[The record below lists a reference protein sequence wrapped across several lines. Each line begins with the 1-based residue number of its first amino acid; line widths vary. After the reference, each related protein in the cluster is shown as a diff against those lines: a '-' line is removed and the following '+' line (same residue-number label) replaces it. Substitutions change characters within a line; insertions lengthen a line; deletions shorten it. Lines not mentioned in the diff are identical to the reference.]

1 MTSLEIRQFNLR
13 EAAWAQD
20 KNVLSNLRRLVF
32 IVEQKVPQEE
42 EWDGQ
47 DEDAW
52 HWLATDNED
61 RPIGTARLL
70 ASGQI
75 GRMAVLDNYRG
86 LKVGQ
91 AMLEHAVDKARRLG
105 FANVFL
111 NAQRHALGFY
121 AKAGFEAVGDE
132 FMEAGIAHFRM
143 EQKIVPLNDHV
154 QRKLITGDVP
164 KVDIRDYDTAEV
176 EWTGSRKLIRS
187 LRKSVLVAELGL
199 PDAMME
205 DEDDA
210 EQLHFQSQS
219 NGQTIGSIRMDLK
232 GNISRL
238 AVDSEFRGKGVGSAL
253 IEAAT
258 GKARRFGLQSVQLDG
273 RVELDN
279 FYRQAGFL
287 PQEAPSIEASAD
299 VLTEFG
305 LQYRSYVRLLDYSD
319 DFKPAR
325 TSEAGVAYASEDSA
339 YVLGETAA
347 FLLLRREEEF
357 RRVILAMSRQATQSI
372 RILSPMLDHKLF
384 DSTELY
390 EAFSALARRN
400 KYTHIEILLYDSHR
414 VVKNRHALVEIAR
427 RLPSSIAIRIVH
439 PELRSTNYEFVLAD
453 GAGVIYRQDYE
464 SYEGSANFK
473 DIIECNRLNRQFQ
486 RAWESGLQDPNLRQ
500 LKI

>member
-1 MTSLEIRQFNLR
+1 MTSLELRQFNLR
-13 EAAWAQD
+13 EASWAQD
-20 KNVLSNLRRLVF
+20 RNVLSNLRRLVF

-70 ASGQI
+70 PSGQI

-105 FANVFL
+105 FADVYL
-111 NAQRHALGFY
+111 NAQTHALGFY
-121 AKAGFEAVGDE
+121 AKAGFEAVGEE

-143 EQKIVPLNDHV
+143 EQKLAPLDDHV
-154 QRKLITGDVP
+154 QRKLISGDVP
-164 KVDIRDYDTAEV
+164 DVDIRDYDTAEV
-176 EWTGSRKLIRS
+176 EWTAARKLIRS
-187 LRKSVLVAELGL
+187 LRKSVLVVELGL

-205 DEDDA
+205 DQGDPA
-210 EQLHFQSQS
+210 QLHFQSQS
-219 NGQTIGSIRMDLK
+219 NGQTIGAIRMDLE
-232 GNISRL
+232 GHISRL
-238 AVDSEFRGKGVGSAL
+238 AVDSEFRGKGVGNAL
-253 IEAAT
+253 VEAAT
-258 GKARRFGLQSVQLDG
+258 GKARRFGLKSVQLTG
-273 RVELDN
+273 PVELDN

-287 PQEAPSIEASAD
+287 PKEVRKDAPKEAPEG
-299 VLTEFG
+299 E
-305 LQYRSYVRLLDYSD
+305 LQFQSYVRLLDYSEA
-319 DFKPAR
+319 FKPAR
-325 TSEAGVAYASEDSA
+325 TSQDGQAYANEDSD

-357 RRVILAMSRQATQSI
+357 RRVVLAMSRQATQSI

-384 DSTELY
+384 DSVELY
-390 EAFSALARRN
+390 EIFSALARRN

-414 VVKNRHALVEIAR
+414 VVKHGHALLEIAR
-427 RLPSSIAIRIVH
+427 RLPSSIQIRVVH

-453 GAGVIYRQDYE
+453 GAGVVYRQDYD

-473 DIIECNRLNRQFQ
+473 DITECNRLNRQFQ

>member
-13 EAAWAQD
+13 EADWALD
-20 KNVLSNLRRLVF
+20 RNVLSSLRRLVF

-52 HWLATDNED
+52 HWLATDIED

-70 ASGQI
+70 PSGQI

-86 LKVGQ
+86 LRIGQ

-105 FANVFL
+105 FANVYL
-111 NAQRHALGFY
+111 NAQSHALGFY
-121 AKAGFEAVGDE
+121 QKAGFEAVGEE

-143 EQKIVPLNDHV
+143 EQTVAPLNDHV
-154 QRKLITGDVP
+154 QRKLISGAVP
-164 KVDIRDYDTAEV
+164 DVDIRDYDTAEV
-176 EWTGSRKLIRS
+176 QWSSTRKLIRS
-187 LRKSVLVAELGL
+187 LRKSVLVTELGL
-199 PDAMME
+199 PDSMME
-205 DEDDA
+205 DEDDPQ
-210 EQLHFQSQS
+210 QLHFQSQS
-219 NGQTIGSIRMDLK
+219 NRQTIGSVRMDLK
-232 GNISRL
+232 GHISRL
-238 AVDSEFRGKGVGSAL
+238 VVDSEFRGKGVGNAL
-253 IEAAT
+253 VEAAT
-258 GKARRFGLQSVQLDG
+258 GKARRFGLKSVQLDG
-273 RVELDN
+273 RVELDD

-287 PQEAPSIEASAD
+287 PKGESF
-299 VLTEFG
+299 TEHE
-305 LQYRSYVRLLDYSD
+305 LQHQSYVRLLDYSD
-319 DFKPAR
+319 AFKPTR
-325 TSEAGVAYASEDSA
+325 TSEAGVAYADEDSA

-400 KYTHIEILLYDSHR
+400 KYTHIEVLLYDSHR
-414 VVKNRHALVEIAR
+414 VVKNGHALLEIAR

-453 GAGVIYRQDYE
+453 GSGVIYRQDYE

-473 DIIECNRLNRQFQ
+473 DITECNRLNRQFQ

>member
-1 MTSLEIRQFNLR
+1 MNSLEIRQFNLR
-13 EAAWAQD
+13 EASWVQD

-70 ASGQI
+70 RSGQI

-91 AMLEHAVDKARRLG
+91 AMLEHAVEKARRLG
-105 FANVFL
+105 FTDVYL
-111 NAQRHALGFY
+111 NAQSHALGFY
-121 AKAGFEAVGDE
+121 VKAGFASVGEE

-143 EQKIVPLNDHV
+143 EQKLPPLDDRQ
-154 QRKLITGDVP
+154 QRKLISGDAPAV
-164 KVDIRDYDTAEV
+164 VIRDYDTAEV
-176 EWTGSRKLIRS
+176 EWTLARKLIRS

-199 PDAMME
+199 PDSTME
-205 DEDDA
+205 DEDDPR
-210 EQLHFQSQS
+210 QLHFQSQS
-219 NGQTIGSIRMDLK
+219 NRQTIGAIRMDLE
-232 GNISRL
+232 GHISRL
-238 AVDSEFRGKGVGSAL
+238 AVDSEFRGKGVGNAL
-253 IEAAT
+253 VEAAT
-258 GKARRFGLQSVQLDG
+258 AKARRFGLKSVQVDG
-273 RVELDN
+273 PVELDN

-287 PQEAPSIEASAD
+287 PKELPKGAP
-299 VLTEFG
+299 LTESK
-305 LQYRSYVRLLDYSD
+305 LQHQSYVRLLDYSD
-319 DFKPAR
+319 TFKPTR
-325 TSEAGVAYASEDSA
+325 TSQAGVAYADEDSA

-357 RRVILAMSRQATQSI
+357 RRVILAMCRQATQSI

-384 DSTELY
+384 DSVELL
-390 EAFSALARRN
+390 ENFSALARRN

-414 VVKNRHALVEIAR
+414 VVKNGHALLEIAR
-427 RLPSSIAIRIVH
+427 RLPSSIGIRIVH
-439 PELRSTNYEFVLAD
+439 PELRNSNYEFVLAD

-473 DIIECNRLNRQFQ
+473 DVTECNRLNRQFQ

>member
-13 EAAWAQD
+13 EADWALD
-20 KNVLSNLRRLVF
+20 RNVLSNLRRLVF
-32 IVEQKVPQEE
+32 IVEQNVPQEE

-52 HWLATDNED
+52 HWLATDIED

-70 ASGQI
+70 PSGQI

-105 FANVFL
+105 FANVYL
-111 NAQRHALGFY
+111 NAQSHALGFY
-121 AKAGFEAVGDE
+121 QKAGFEAVGEE

-143 EQKIVPLNDHV
+143 EQTVAPLNDHV
-154 QRKLITGDVP
+154 QRKLISGAVP
-164 KVDIRDYDTAEV
+164 DVDIRDYDTAEV
-176 EWTGSRKLIRS
+176 QWSSTRKLIRS
-187 LRKSVLVAELGL
+187 LRKSVLVTELGL
-199 PDAMME
+199 PDSMME
-205 DEDDA
+205 DEEDP

-219 NGQTIGSIRMDLK
+219 NRQTIGSIRMDLK
-232 GNISRL
+232 GHISRL
-238 AVDSEFRGKGVGSAL
+238 AVDSEFRGKGVGNAL
-253 IEAAT
+253 VEAAT
-258 GKARRFGLQSVQLDG
+258 GKARRFGLKSVQLEG
-273 RVELDN
+273 RVELDQ

-287 PQEAPSIEASAD
+287 PQGESF
-299 VLTEFG
+299 TEHE
-305 LQYRSYVRLLDYSD
+305 LQHQSYVRLLDYSD
-319 DFKPAR
+319 AFKPAR
-325 TSEAGVAYASEDSA
+325 TSEAGVAYADEDSA

-347 FLLLRREEEF
+347 FLLLRREDEF

-400 KYTHIEILLYDSHR
+400 KYTRIEVLLYDSHR
-414 VVKNRHALVEIAR
+414 VVKNGHALLEIAR

-473 DIIECNRLNRQFQ
+473 DITECNRLNRQFQ

>member
-13 EAAWAQD
+13 EATWAQD
-20 KNVLSNLRRLVF
+20 RNALSNLRRLVF

-42 EWDGQ
+42 EWDGK

-61 RPIGTARLL
+61 NPIGTARLL

-75 GRMAVLDNYRG
+75 GRMAVLDDYRG

-91 AMLEHAVDKARRLG
+91 AMLEQAVDKARRLG
-105 FANVFL
+105 FANVYL
-111 NAQRHALGFY
+111 NAQSHALGFY
-121 AKAGFEAVGDE
+121 QKAGFEAVGEE

-143 EQKIVPLNDHV
+143 EQAVIALNDHV
-154 QRKLITGDVP
+154 QRKLISGAVP
-164 KVDIRDYDTAEV
+164 EVDIRDYDTAEV
-176 EWTGSRKLIRS
+176 EWSSTRKLIRS
-187 LRKSVLVAELGL
+187 LRKSVLVTELGL
-199 PDAMME
+199 PDSMME
-205 DEDDA
+205 DEDDP

-219 NGQTIGSIRMDLK
+219 NLQTVGAIRMDLS
-232 GNISRL
+232 GHISRL
-238 AVDSEFRGKGVGSAL
+238 AVDSEFRGKGVGNAL
-253 IEAAT
+253 VEAAT
-258 GKARRFGLQSVQLDG
+258 GKARRFGLKSVQLDG

-287 PQEAPSIEASAD
+287 PKEGPEGEPF
-299 VLTEFG
+299 TEHESQH
-305 LQYRSYVRLLDYSD
+305 LSYVRLLDYSD
-319 DFKPAR
+319 AFKPTR
-325 TSEAGVAYASEDSA
+325 TSQAGVAYANEDSA

-384 DSTELY
+384 DSIELY

-400 KYTHIEILLYDSHR
+400 KYTLIEVLLYDSHR
-414 VVKNRHALVEIAR
+414 VVKNGHALLEIAR
-427 RLPSSIAIRIVH
+427 RLPSSVAIRIVH

-473 DIIECNRLNRQFQ
+473 DITECNRLNRQFQ